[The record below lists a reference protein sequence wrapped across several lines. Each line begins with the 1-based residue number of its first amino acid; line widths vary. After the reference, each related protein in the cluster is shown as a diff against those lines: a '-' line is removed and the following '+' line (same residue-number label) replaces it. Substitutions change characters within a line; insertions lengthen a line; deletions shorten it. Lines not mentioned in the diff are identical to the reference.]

1 MLEELHKLEAFFSTK
16 LTIEGVE
23 KLTEAENK
31 QDYKTAIV
39 FNLLRVILGSTP
51 AEVASNESCR
61 ASLAKIQFIAG
72 GIGAFGRMK
81 AKAEENQEEDSTSI

>member
-23 KLTEAENK
+23 KLAEAENK

-51 AEVASNESCR
+51 AETASNENCR

-72 GIGAFGRMK
+72 SIGAFGRMK
-81 AKAEENQEEDSTSI
+81 IKEDKEEDSTQI